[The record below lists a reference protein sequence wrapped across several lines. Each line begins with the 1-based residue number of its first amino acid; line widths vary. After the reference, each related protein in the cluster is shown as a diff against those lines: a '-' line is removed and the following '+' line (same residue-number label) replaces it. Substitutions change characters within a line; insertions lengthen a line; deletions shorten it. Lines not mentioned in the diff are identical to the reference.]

1 MLYANRAQMKKVLE
15 LPEQAARNCSRA
27 IELNPQYLKALLRRA
42 EVYEETDKLGEWLK
56 ICC

>member
-1 MLYANRAQMKKVLE
+1 MKKVLE
-15 LPEQAARNCSRA
+15 LPEQAVRNCSRA